1 MTTKWK
7 TAFILIAFIG
17 IVFLAILVVAGFGST
32 ESAVGHTL
40 KDTFHGT
47 PVEQTAASIESAGN
61 DLTTSAHKALTI
73 FTGLIVLV
81 GLVYAGSK
89 K

>member
-1 MTTKWK
+1 MTTKLE
-7 TAFILIAFIG
+7 TAFIIIAIIG

-32 ESAVGHTL
+32 ESAVGHFL

-47 PVEQTAASIESAGN
+47 PVEQTAVSLESAGT
-61 DLTTSAHKALTI
+61 DLTTAAHKALTI

-81 GLVYAGSK
+81 GLVYWRSRS
-89 K
+89 